1 MKKFTLILIV
11 VAAIFVGITM
21 FHIGFFLLK
30 VFAGL
35 FVAFLVGSGSYLG
48 YLIGSKLSKKRI

>member
-1 MKKFTLILIV
+1 MKKFTIILII

-21 FHIGFFLLK
+21 FQFGFFLLK

-35 FVAFLVGSGSYLG
+35 FVASLIAGGMYLG
-48 YLIGSKLSKKRI
+48 YLIGNKVIK

>member
-11 VAAIFVGITM
+11 VAAIFIGITM
-21 FHIGFFLLK
+21 FQVGFFLLK

-35 FVAFLVGSGSYLG
+35 FVAFLIGSGAYLG
-48 YLIGSKLSKKRI
+48 YLIGSKLTKKRI